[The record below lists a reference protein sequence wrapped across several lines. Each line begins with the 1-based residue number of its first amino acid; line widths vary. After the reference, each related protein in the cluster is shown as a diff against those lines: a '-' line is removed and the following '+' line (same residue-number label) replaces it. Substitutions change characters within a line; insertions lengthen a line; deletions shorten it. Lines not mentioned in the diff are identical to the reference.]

1 MSHHA
6 DEDPRSEPH
15 DRVDLRP
22 ASNRSSRWAGLGTGL
37 ALVLLSLLV
46 APASTHA
53 QPPDASRDEVRFA
66 LIIGYNHSD
75 DPSLDALR
83 YADDDAIRYHELL
96 STVTERAVLL
106 TTPDIETQELLGDV
120 SALAPTRQNLLDS
133 LQNIRSAM
141 IRAKAQGKR
150 PVLYFVYSGHG
161 NYDAEGRGY
170 VHLADGRFTTRDL
183 FHRVLEP
190 TRDDPVILIID
201 ACNAGLM
208 VNGRGRP
215 AEISAERRPTGASR
229 LDLTSYPNVGLVLA
243 NSAIGETHEWG
254 RFLAGVFSHEV
265 RSGMLGAADLDD
277 DQRINFAELAAFIAS
292 ANARVKNPTV
302 KVTPYIRPPLT
313 DPNLALIDLSR
324 ATRLRGRLRIDSRVT
339 GKAHIVDHDL
349 VRYADFHRTRESA
362 SFWLAITRPGELVV
376 ATEHAEWIVPDTASG
391 EVTLATLERRA
402 RSTMSARGAGSEY
415 FDRTL
420 FHEPFDRTFADR
432 YLGTDYLDQL
442 ELMRIVDAPW
452 WNNGAAWATL
462 GGGLATVVGGFALHM
477 RALDLEDEAFGV
489 PWASRR
495 VTLNDDAQT
504 FATGSYILYGVGT
517 AAVVTSI
524 LLFALDQ
531 PTQIESW
538 SPPLAVDL
546 APEGVRLRATW

>member
-1 MSHHA
+1 MRHRP

-15 DRVDLRP
+15 DRASLRP
-22 ASNRSSRWAGLGTGL
+22 RPTRPTRATRWAGLVAG
-37 ALVLLSLLV
+37 LVLPLLF
-46 APASTHA
+46 APSPTHA
-53 QPPDASRDEVRFA
+53 QAPDASSVEVRFA
-66 LIIGYNHSD
+66 LVIGYNHSD
-75 DPSLDALR
+75 DPGLDALR

-106 TTPDIETQELLGDV
+106 TTPDLETQELLGGS
-120 SALAPTRQNLLDS
+120 SALAPTRQNVLDS

-141 IRAKAQGKR
+141 MRAKAQGKR

-190 TRDDPVILIID
+190 TRDDPVILVID

-229 LDLTSYPNVGLVLA
+229 LDLASYPNVGLVLA

-313 DPNLALIDLSR
+313 EPNLALIDLR
-324 ATRLRGRLRIDSRVT
+324 RTTRLRGRVRIDSRVT
-339 GKAHIVDHDL
+339 GKAHVVDQDL

-362 SFWLAITRPGELVV
+362 SFWLAITRPGELIV
-376 ATEHAEWIVPDTASG
+376 ASEHAEWIVPESTSG
-391 EVTLATLERRA
+391 DVTLATLERRA

-452 WNNGAAWATL
+452 WNNGAAWASL
-462 GGGLATVVGGFALHM
+462 GGGLATIVGGFALHM
-477 RALDLEDEAFGV
+477 RALDLEDEAFGS

-495 VTLNDDAQT
+495 VSLNDEAQT
-504 FATGSYILYGVGT
+504 FATSSYLLYGVGS

-531 PTQIESW
+531 PTRVEAW